1 MAGSSGGGPVIRAGK
16 FSSARPL
23 KRARIEI
30 IPLIDVMFFLLASF
44 MMVSLQMIR
53 LQSMKMNLPTATKS
67 TGEKPD
73 LVNIT
78 VERNGDTVV
87 DKKHVSRVELHALLT
102 NRFSI
107 NSNVS
112 VYITGN
118 PEASHGMVIGA
129 LDAVRYAGIQKVSF
143 NISEPTAQER
153 R

>member
-1 MAGSSGGGPVIRAGK
+1 MRLASPHGK
-16 FSSARPL
+16 R
-23 KRARIEI
+23 KARIEI

-73 LVNIT
+73 MISIT

-87 DKKHVSRVELHALLT
+87 DKKHLSRVELNSLLT
-102 NRFSI
+102 NRFQI

-118 PEASHGMVIGA
+118 PEASHGTVIGT
-129 LDAVRYAGIQKVSF
+129 LDAVRLSGISRVSF
-143 NISEPTAQER
+143 NIAEPTAKER
-153 R
+153 Q